1 MSSVCSEQPKH
12 IVKISYKQLYQNEL
26 TRRKNLETIL
36 EQKEKIFIGYIIHNR
51 CIDIYFFIF
60 NNQFFI
66 IKFF

>member
-36 EQKEKIFIGYIIHNR
+36 EQKEKILNDNIIEIETLKQNLETK
-51 CIDIYFFIF
+51 
-60 NNQFFI
+60 N
-66 IKFF
+66 K